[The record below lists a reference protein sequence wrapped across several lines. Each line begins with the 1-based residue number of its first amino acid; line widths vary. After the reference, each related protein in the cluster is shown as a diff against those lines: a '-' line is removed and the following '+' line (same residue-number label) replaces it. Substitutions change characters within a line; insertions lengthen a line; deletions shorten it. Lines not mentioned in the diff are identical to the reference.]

1 MKKKLSIVIAIILTL
16 ALSLAFTGCDN
27 DTSKTEDYG
36 TLTVANVTLAEGEE
50 KNLEITFSKPEKA
63 EPVEYTF
70 EGDAIE
76 IKDGKI
82 KALKG
87 GETVTVTATT
97 AHHTA
102 TFTVTIAEDYGTLTV
117 NDIEG
122 VMEGTTGV
130 DIEYTFSNPA
140 YAEEITY
147 TFDGNDIEIVNGKIN
162 VLVGGKTVTVTAKT
176 SHHETTFTVTTLID
190 YGELNFTDVYAW
202 VGYPAS
208 ELDYEFSKPER
219 KEAFTYKYD
228 ATKLTIDAEK
238 NTVKALVAG
247 DVEVTVESEHF
258 ADKFTVHAEQVNK
271 NDACYTVPADFNTRI
286 EGKLAEY
293 RNKGNDGHTT
303 LFIGDSFF
311 DERWFWTDFN
321 RTYAGKDALIAGV
334 SSSTT
339 YDWEHFTQ
347 TFLKNVSPK
356 QIAMHMG
363 TNNVY
368 DDKKSATETVSSLQ
382 RMFYLM
388 HDAMPQTHI
397 YWFNISQRS
406 YDDAKIGIVATV
418 NSAMKKWAANRE
430 WITLIDTSSKLTNDM
445 LRDNVH
451 PKLEYYSVFV
461 NALKDA
467 GAVIEDAPVKEG
479 VGFTAG
485 TYNKDAKTFNLKTN
499 ARTRAYL
506 MDGAS
511 EYSGN
516 FVVSGT
522 AKTSA
527 NGNNPWTE
535 FIINKAPAD
544 DWFSAAN
551 ALPVS
556 NITFA
561 SNGNSAIWGYKAAGG
576 RDTLATVDITSYT
589 FTVIAYNGSVLFKV
603 NDSVKVYTDT
613 DIKDTYFGFGT
624 ENAEL
629 GITNLSV
636 TISDDVAI
644 RAKYDQLAPT
654 PSASIEDLDRTVD
667 QRIYEGAWT
676 AEYKGKILNRNYV
689 ISGKIDVTAV
699 GNNPHIHFKFDGDG
713 NRILLWDNPGDGSL
727 KLKCAVNGNYDA
739 LGTVPDNAKYQIK
752 SGEKLT
758 LTWKL
763 VVTDTDAYL
772 YINGELRMVWKN
784 IPGNSVNLSSEAV
797 ACKFYDMTAK
807 TLADDKAEYEKI
819 ISDMK
824 STIDAYKNN
833 AAGVYRA

>member
-1 MKKKLSIVIAIILTL
+1 
-16 ALSLAFTGCDN
+16 
-27 DTSKTEDYG
+27 
-36 TLTVANVTLAEGEE
+36 
-50 KNLEITFSKPEKA
+50 
-63 EPVEYTF
+63 
-70 EGDAIE
+70 
-76 IKDGKI
+76 
-82 KALKG
+82 
-87 GETVTVTATT
+87 
-97 AHHTA
+97 
-102 TFTVTIAEDYGTLTV
+102 
-117 NDIEG
+117 
-122 VMEGTTGV
+122 
-130 DIEYTFSNPA
+130 
-140 YAEEITY
+140 
-147 TFDGNDIEIVNGKIN
+147 
-162 VLVGGKTVTVTAKT
+162 
-176 SHHETTFTVTTLID
+176 
-190 YGELNFTDVYAW
+190 
-202 VGYPAS
+202 
-208 ELDYEFSKPER
+208 
-219 KEAFTYKYD
+219 
-228 ATKLTIDAEK
+228 
-238 NTVKALVAG
+238 
-247 DVEVTVESEHF
+247 
-258 ADKFTVHAEQVNK
+258 
-271 NDACYTVPADFNTRI
+271 
-286 EGKLAEY
+286 
-293 RNKGNDGHTT
+293 
-303 LFIGDSFF
+303 
-311 DERWFWTDFN
+311 
-321 RTYAGKDALIAGV
+321 
-334 SSSTT
+334 
-339 YDWEHFTQ
+339 
-347 TFLKNVSPK
+347 
-356 QIAMHMG
+356 MHMG

-406 YDDAKIGIVATV
+406 YGDSEIGIVATV
-418 NSAMKKWAANRE
+418 NTAMKKWAANRE

-654 PSASIEDLDRTVD
+654 PSASIEDIVRTKSQSVGD
-667 QRIYEGAWT
+667 YPWT
-676 AEYKGKILNRNYV
+676 AEYKGKTLNRNYV
-689 ISGKIDVTAV
+689 ISGKIDITDTS
-699 GNNPHIHFKFDGDG
+699 GNPHVGFDFDTYA
-713 NRILLWDNPGDGSL
+713 NRILLWDNQTNGQYKVGYAYNGDHKNDAPANAIYTKETGKTLTLEWKIVVTNSD
-727 KLKCAVNGNYDA
+727 AYFYVNGD
-739 LGTVPDNAKYQIK
+739 
-752 SGEKLT
+752 
-758 LTWKL
+758 
-763 VVTDTDAYL
+763 
-772 YINGELRMVWKN
+772 LRLVWKN
-784 IPGNSVNLSSEAV
+784 IPGNSLTLNTQAMD
-797 ACKFYDMTAK
+797 AKFYDMTAK

-819 ISDMK
+819 ISDMQ

-833 AAGVYRA
+833 TAGVYRA

>member
-1 MKKKLSIVIAIILTL
+1 MKKKLSVVIAIILTL

-36 TLTVANVTLAEGEE
+36 TLTVTNVTLAEGEE

-286 EGKLAEY
+286 AVKLAEY

-339 YDWEHFTQ
+339 YDWEHFAQ

-654 PSASIEDLDRTVD
+654 PSASIEDIDRTVD
-667 QRIYEGAWT
+667 KPINEGAWT
-676 AEYKGKILNRNYV
+676 AEYKGKMLNRNYV

-739 LGTVPDNAKYQIK
+739 LGNVPDNAKYQIK

-819 ISDMK
+819 ISDMQ

>member
-1 MKKKLSIVIAIILTL
+1 MKKKLSVVIAIILTL

-36 TLTVANVTLAEGEE
+36 TLTVTNVTLAEGEE
-50 KNLEITFSKPEKA
+50 KNLEITFSKPEKVEPVEYTFEGDAIEIKDGKVKALKGGVTVAVNAETEHHKANFTVTVTENYGTMSVENITANVGEEKEINVTFSKPEKA

-87 GETVTVTATT
+87 GETVTVTAKTS
-97 AHHTA
+97 HHTA

-406 YDDAKIGIVATV
+406 EGDSEIGIVATV

-467 GAVIEDAPVKEG
+467 GAVIEDAP
-479 VGFTAG
+479 A
-485 TYNKDAKTFNLKTN
+485 
-499 ARTRAYL
+499 
-506 MDGAS
+506 
-511 EYSGN
+511 
-516 FVVSGT
+516 
-522 AKTSA
+522 
-527 NGNNPWTE
+527 
-535 FIINKAPAD
+535 
-544 DWFSAAN
+544 
-551 ALPVS
+551 
-556 NITFA
+556 
-561 SNGNSAIWGYKAAGG
+561 
-576 RDTLATVDITSYT
+576 
-589 FTVIAYNGSVLFKV
+589 
-603 NDSVKVYTDT
+603 
-613 DIKDTYFGFGT
+613 
-624 ENAEL
+624 
-629 GITNLSV
+629 
-636 TISDDVAI
+636 
-644 RAKYDQLAPT
+644 

-667 QRIYEGAWT
+667 QRINEGAWT

-713 NRILLWDNPGDGSL
+713 NRILLWDNPGDGAL

-758 LTWKL
+758 ITWKL
-763 VVTDTDAYL
+763 VATDNDAYL

-819 ISDMK
+819 ISDMQ

>member
-1 MKKKLSIVIAIILTL
+1 MKKKLSVVIAIILTL

-140 YAEEITY
+140 YAEEIIY

-467 GAVIEDAPVKEG
+467 GVVIEDAPVKEG

-561 SNGNSAIWGYKAAGG
+561 NNGSSQIWGYKAAGG

-654 PSASIEDLDRTVD
+654 PSASIDDIERDKGQGVNDQPVNINYKNHDLR
-667 QRIYEGAWT
+667 
-676 AEYKGKILNRNYV
+676 KNYV
-689 ISGKIDVTAV
+689 LSGKVDVTDCA
-699 GNNPHIHFKFDGDG
+699 NNAHLVIGWDTFSD
-713 NRILLWDNPGDGSL
+713 RLLLWDNQSDGNF
-727 KLKCAVNGNYDA
+727 KMGYAYNGAHKNDA
-739 LGTVPDNAKYQIK
+739 PSNAIYTKEAGK
-752 SGEKLT
+752 TLT
-758 LTWKL
+758 LEWKL
-763 VVTDTDAYL
+763 VVTNSDAYF
-772 YINGELRMVWKN
+772 YVNGDLRLIWKG
-784 IPGNSVNLSSEAV
+784 IPDKALLITSEHAT
-797 ACKFYDMTAK
+797 CKFYDMTAK